1 MGDYM
6 RINITGVDIIFK
18 DNLYNIIKD
27 NQLLLSVKSKEM
39 AVGLALNKDYINKL
53 VLQESNNIYY
63 LKVA

>member
-1 MGDYM
+1 M

-27 NQLLLSVKSKEM
+27 NQLLLSVKSKEI
-39 AVGLALNKDYINKL
+39 AVGISINREYINNL
-53 VLQESNNIYY
+53 VLQGSNIYY

>member
-6 RINITGVDIIFK
+6 RINITGVDIIFR

-27 NQLLLSVKSKEM
+27 NQLLLSVESKEL
-39 AVGLALNKDYINKL
+39 AVGLSLNKDYINKL
-53 VLQESNNIYY
+53 VLQGNNIYY